1 MHKNNNK
8 QIIKRISKKSAK
20 ANRTR
25 NIFAIMAI
33 VLTTFMI
40 STVFSIGVSFAE
52 NYSTMLTRTMHTT
65 ASIFLVSPTEEQYET
80 IKELDYPKAVGTQI
94 SVGSVS
100 QKTASGGDSDIGI
113 LCYDKSEW
121 ENHYTPAISDI
132 NGTYPEDIEEIM
144 LSVEALEQLGITAP
158 VENMDISL
166 TYITK
171 DGERTDTFR
180 LSGWFTN
187 YKNYGSDGIGIALVS
202 AQFCKAGGFT
212 LEESGMIAISV
223 NTNEQEKVYSGLQ
236 EDVALKAG
244 QEFDA
249 TFDAG
254 AESAT
259 NTISMVLVIGML
271 ALFIVLSGYL
281 LIYNVM
287 YISVSKD
294 IRFYGLLKT
303 IGTSPKQIRKI
314 VGSQMYRLSVIGI
327 PLGLALAAVSSY
339 IITPTA
345 IGMLGTG
352 GGAMPGN
359 VSFHPFIFIGTT
371 LFVLLTIALS
381 CRKPAKIAGEV
392 SPVEAVRYTGVKAK
406 KGKKERT
413 TRGSKLYRLA
423 FHNVFREKKRAFLVF
438 ASLFMGTITLL
449 SINGFLGSLDAKNF
463 VEAYYPHDFTY
474 QSTDPEK
481 EEFDKDFMRGL
492 SEIEG
497 VETVETVDMVYCDI
511 VFDEEAL
518 SPFLK
523 AQYDRWGSDDGSYE
537 DFVTS
542 LKNADHYG
550 TQLIT
555 VSDSAIETYNKT
567 SEEQI
572 DIEAFRNGEIVIV
585 DNFYKDDFSK
595 LFGETLTL
603 VDKISGE
610 QRTVAVGGF
619 DTNSELGIA
628 GLYSFTVGEIS
639 GIYVSEAFME
649 SFTDDAQIVFIYID
663 VDSSKETAVRSE
675 LENLNM
681 QNASS
686 GYAFSSKSSEAE
698 SFQSSINTMTVM
710 ADGISA
716 ILILIG
722 ILNFINVM
730 LTGVHTRRKEL
741 AVMESVGMTKKQIQK
756 MLTCEGIYYAVI
768 TTTVIMTLG
777 NIIMYM
783 IARLTPKIADYAVFH
798 YPVVLTAV
806 LIVIIFAVCLAVPG
820 IVYRSTAKESVT
832 ERLHDIEN

>member
-8 QIIKRISKKSAK
+8 RVINRISKKSAK

-52 NYSTMLTRTMHTT
+52 NYATMLTRTMRTT
-65 ASIFLVSPTEEQYET
+65 ASIFLMNPTEEQYET

-94 SVGSVS
+94 SVGTVS
-100 QKTASGGDSDIGI
+100 QKTASGGDLEIGI
-113 LCYDKSEW
+113 RCYDMSEW
-121 ENHYTPAISDI
+121 ENHYMPAISDI
-132 NGTYPEDIEEIM
+132 NGTYPDEMEEIM
-144 LSVEALEQLGITAP
+144 LSVEALNQLGITAP
-158 VENMDISL
+158 VENMDIPL
-166 TYITK
+166 TYNTK
-171 DGERTDTFR
+171 NGERTDTFR

-187 YKNYGSDGIGIALVS
+187 YKDFGNNGIGIALVS
-202 AQFCKAGGFT
+202 EQFCKVGGFA
-212 LEESGMIAISV
+212 LEENGRIAISV
-223 NTNEQEKVYSGLQ
+223 NSGEQEEVYSSLQ
-236 EDVALKAG
+236 EDVIRQVG
-244 QEFDA
+244 QEFDS

-254 AESAT
+254 EQSAST
-259 NTISMVLVIGML
+259 TMSMVLVIGML

-339 IITPTA
+339 IITPAT
-345 IGMLGTG
+345 IGMLKTG
-352 GGAMPGN
+352 DGAMPGD
-359 VSFHPFIFIGTT
+359 VSFHPVIFIGTT

-406 KGKKERT
+406 RGKKERT

-423 FHNVFREKKRAFLVF
+423 FYNVFREKKRAFLVF

-449 SINGFLGSLDAKNF
+449 SINGFLGSLDAQNF
-463 VEAYYPHDFTY
+463 VEAYHPHDFIY

-481 EEFDKDFMRGL
+481 EEFDEDFMSEL

-497 VETVETVDMVYCDI
+497 VKAVETVAMVYCDI
-511 VFDEEAL
+511 VFDEEVLA
-518 SPFLK
+518 PFLK
-523 AQYDRWGSDDGSYE
+523 AQYDRWCSDGNPFE
-537 DFVTS
+537 DFLTS
-542 LKNADHYG
+542 LKNANHYG
-550 TQLIT
+550 TQLIA
-555 VSDSAIETYNKT
+555 VSDSAIESYNKT
-567 SEEQI
+567 CEEQI

-595 LFGETLTL
+595 MLGKTLT
-603 VDKISGE
+603 VGDKSSGE
-610 QRTVAVGGF
+610 QKIVTVGGF
-619 DTNSELGIA
+619 DTNNELGIA

-639 GIYVSEAFME
+639 GIYVSEVFME
-649 SFTDDAQIVFIYID
+649 SFTDDAKIVFIYID
-663 VDSSKETAVRSE
+663 VDSSKEPAVKSE
-675 LENLNM
+675 LENLNLR
-681 QNASS
+681 NVSS
-686 GYAFSSKSSEAE
+686 GYAFSSKTGEAE
-698 SFQSSINTMTVM
+698 SFQSSNNTMAVM

-716 ILILIG
+716 ILILVG

-756 MLTCEGIYYAVI
+756 MLTYEGLYYAVI
-768 TTTVIMTLG
+768 TTAVIMTIG
-777 NIIMYM
+777 NGVMYM
-783 IARLTPKIADYAVFH
+783 IAYLSPKIADYAVFH

-806 LIVIIFAVCLAVPG
+806 IIVVIFAVCLVVPG
-820 IVYRSTAKESVT
+820 IVYHSTAKESVT
-832 ERLHDIEN
+832 ERLQNIES